1 MLDNVLILSIGGVLA
16 AVCLVVWT
24 LFASSSISTRLML
37 IAVLDGVILGAVLL
51 LAGEKAAL
59 AVLMLGLIFTALC
72 KLAKLNF
79 NMVHTANYPK
89 HRRCY

>member
-1 MLDNVLILSIGGVLA
+1 MLDNVLILSIGAVLA
-16 AVCLVVWT
+16 TISLIVWI
-24 LFASSSISTRLML
+24 LLASSSVPSRLLL
-37 IAVLDGVILGAVLL
+37 IAAVYAAIFGAVQS
-51 LAGEKAAL
+51 LAGDKAAF
-59 AVLMLGLIFTALC
+59 AVIMLGLIFTALC